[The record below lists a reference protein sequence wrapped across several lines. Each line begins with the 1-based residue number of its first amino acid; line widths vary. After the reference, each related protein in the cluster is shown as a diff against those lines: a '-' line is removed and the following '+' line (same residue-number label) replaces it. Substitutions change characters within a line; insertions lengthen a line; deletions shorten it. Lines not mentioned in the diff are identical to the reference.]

1 MVVGIDVNPD
11 HFLSLAR
18 LSSQILPQTLEVMNV
33 MWIRMAVPAIEP
45 IFRDEDMAC
54 LAMVGLRG
62 QLKDD
67 VVLFRGSAAL
77 G

>member
-1 MVVGIDVNPD
+1 
-11 HFLSLAR
+11 
-18 LSSQILPQTLEVMNV
+18 

-54 LAMVGLRG
+54 LAMVGLWG